1 MQIKI
6 VFITYIIWNIKC
18 SNLAMLE
25 RISGF
30 QIILDTR
37 NLSIDRELI
46 YIGLFFGINSF
57 ISSYKIIKVHFFFK
71 RLEHGMI
78 IYKSKASFKI
88 TMYTLMIL
96 YNKMKLQNIQNSCKL
111 KYNFNSLLLIFQHNL
126 YHKVLRTQWL

>member
-1 MQIKI
+1 
-6 VFITYIIWNIKC
+6 
-18 SNLAMLE
+18 MLE

-37 NLSIDRELI
+37 NFSIDRELI

-57 ISSYKIIKVHFFFK
+57 ISSYKIIKVHSFFFK

-78 IYKSKASFKI
+78 IYKSKASLKT

-96 YNKMKLQNIQNSCKL
+96 YDKMKLQNIQNSCKL
-111 KYNFNSLLLIFQHNL
+111 KYNFNSLSLIFQHNL
-126 YHKVLRTQWL
+126 YHKVLQTQ